1 MDDKVLTLHPENKQ
15 GVQISKR
22 KYDFIRKIIVET
34 LQKRDKLTHM
44 ALTQAIEERL
54 DGRFDGSVPWYV
66 TTIKL
71 DLEAR
76 GLIQRVPHTTPAQ
89 LRLAAD

>member
-1 MDDKVLTLHPENKQ
+1 MDNHIVTLHPENKQ
-15 GVQISKR
+15 GVSISQR
-22 KYDFIRKIIVET
+22 KYDLMRKMIVET
-34 LQKRDKLTHM
+34 LQKRGMVTHM

-76 GLIQRVPHTTPAQ
+76 GVIQRVPRTTPVQ
-89 LRLAAD
+89 LRLAAE

>member
-1 MDDKVLTLHPENKQ
+1 MDETVLTLHPQNKQ

-22 KYDFIRKIIVET
+22 KYDFMRKVIVET
-34 LQKRDKLTHM
+34 LQSRDKLTHM
-44 ALTQAIEERL
+44 ALTQAIEQRL

-76 GLIQRVPHTTPAQ
+76 GLIQRVPGTAPTQ
-89 LRLAAD
+89 LRLTVN